1 MISLLYRVRA
11 SFKSRW
17 HTHVFLPYLRK
28 QFGKCGKDVVV
39 GDQPRIAGKENIY
52 FGDDIYIGPEALIY
66 TTKAKLI
73 FGSHITIG
81 PRLTIITGDHRTDV
95 VGEYIKAVDDNHKLP
110 ENDQDVII
118 EDDVWIGVNV
128 NIFKGVTIGRGSVIA
143 GAATVV
149 KDVPPYSIYISK
161 DKILPRFTEEQIKQ
175 HEQILKEKYGI
186 NFIKT

>member
-1 MISLLYRVRA
+1 MIRFFYRVKN
-11 SFKSRW
+11 SIKSRW
-17 HTHVFLPYLRK
+17 YMKVTLPYIRK
-28 QFGKCGKDVVV
+28 TLGACGSNVVIA
-39 GDQPRIAGKENIY
+39 DHSRIAGAENIEI
-52 FGDDIYIGPEALIY
+52 GDDVYIGPEALIY

-73 FGSHITIG
+73 LGNHITIG

-95 VGEYIKAVDDNHKLP
+95 VGEYMKSVGDDRKLP
-110 ENDQDVII
+110 KNDQDVII

-161 DKILPRFTEEQIKQ
+161 DKILPRFTAEQIKE
-175 HEQILKEKYGI
+175 HERL
-186 NFIKT
+186 IKIQT

>member
-1 MISLLYRVRA
+1 MIGFFYRVKN
-11 SFKSRW
+11 SIKSRW
-17 HTHVFLPYLRK
+17 YMNVTLPYIRK
-28 QFGKCGKDVVV
+28 TLGACGSKVVIE
-39 GDQPRIAGKENIY
+39 DYSRIAGAENIEI
-52 FGDDIYIGPEALIY
+52 GDDVYIGPEALIY

-73 FGSHITIG
+73 LGNHITIG

-95 VGEYIKAVDDNHKLP
+95 VGEYMKSVGDDRKLP

-128 NIFKGVTIGRGSVIA
+128 NIFKGVTIGIGSVIA

-161 DKILPRFTEEQIKQ
+161 DKILPRFTAEQIKE
-175 HEQILKEKYGI
+175 HERLI
-186 NFIKT
+186 NMRCSNQ